1 MAGKRG
7 ASDALHEVSV
17 SSGMRSSLACL
28 AAAALLLPPALSGC
42 ALGAY
47 LSPLTPLERAV
58 NGTYEGIGVGGTGR
72 VPYRMTLTVQE
83 REGRATGV
91 ITNLESRKA
100 YAASGTFKRSGN
112 GGALELNLFEN
123 GDKHRGNLHATL
135 SGSKI
140 SGVLRTV
147 LLGRELLGYT
157 VELERVGEAAPAAT
171 PAAAAPVT
179 AP

>member
-1 MAGKRG
+1 
-7 ASDALHEVSV
+7 
-17 SSGMRSSLACL
+17 MRVLAP
-28 AAAALLLPPALSGC
+28 ALLLLAPVLGGC

-83 REGRATGV
+83 REGRAAGV
-91 ITNLESRKA
+91 ITNLESRKV
-100 YAASGTFKRSGN
+100 YAASGTFKRLDQ
-112 GGALELNLFEN
+112 GGALEMNLFEN

-135 SGSKI
+135 SGTRI
-140 SGVLRTV
+140 NGVLRTV

-157 VELERVGEAAPAAT
+157 IELNQVTGEAPAAAPAAPT
-171 PAAAAPVT
+171 PHLP
-179 AP
+179 

>member
-1 MAGKRG
+1 
-7 ASDALHEVSV
+7 
-17 SSGMRSSLACL
+17 MRSRLAL
-28 AAAALLLPPALSGC
+28 ATAAALLLPPVLSGC

-58 NGTYEGIGVGGTGR
+58 NGTYEGVGVGGTGR
-72 VPYRMTLTVQE
+72 VPYRLTLTVQE

-100 YAASGTFKRSGN
+100 YAASGTFKRGGE
-112 GGALELNLFEN
+112 GGALELGLFEN
-123 GDKHRGNLHATL
+123 GDKHRGNLHATI
-135 SGSKI
+135 SGPKI

-157 VELERVGEAAPAAT
+157 LELNRVTEAAPATPPAAT
-171 PAAAAPVT
+171 PAPT
-179 AP
+179 SP

>member
-1 MAGKRG
+1 
-7 ASDALHEVSV
+7 
-17 SSGMRSSLACL
+17 MRSRLAV
-28 AAAALLLPPALSGC
+28 AALLLLPPVLSGC
-42 ALGAY
+42 AFGAY

-123 GDKHRGNLHATL
+123 GDKHRGNLHATVTET
-135 SGSKI
+135 KI

-157 VELERVGEAAPAAT
+157 IELNRVGESAPAVTPAAPAPAT
-171 PAAAAPVT
+171 P
-179 AP
+179 

>member
-1 MAGKRG
+1 
-7 ASDALHEVSV
+7 
-17 SSGMRSSLACL
+17 MRPVRVL
-28 AAAALLLPPALSGC
+28 AAALLLLPPVLSGC
-42 ALGAY
+42 AFGAY
-47 LSPLTPLERAV
+47 ISPLTPLERAV

-100 YAASGTFKRSGN
+100 YAASGTFKRSAK
-112 GGALELNLFEN
+112 GGALELGLFEN

-135 SGSKI
+135 NGTKV

-147 LLGRELLGYT
+147 LVGRELLGYNI
-157 VELERVGEAAPAAT
+157 ELSQVPGEIPAAT
-171 PAAAAPVT
+171 PAAVPV
-179 AP
+179 PSPP

>member
-1 MAGKRG
+1 
-7 ASDALHEVSV
+7 
-17 SSGMRSSLACL
+17 MRSRLAL
-28 AAAALLLPPALSGC
+28 ATAAALLLPPVLSGC

-58 NGTYEGIGVGGTGR
+58 NGTYEGVGVGGTGR
-72 VPYRMTLTVQE
+72 VPYRLTLTVQE

-100 YAASGTFKRSGN
+100 YAASGTFKRGGD
-112 GGALELNLFEN
+112 GGALELGLFEN
-123 GDKHRGNLHATL
+123 GDKHRGNLHATI
-135 SGSKI
+135 SGPKI

-157 VELERVGEAAPAAT
+157 LELNRVTEAAPATPPAAT
-171 PAAAAPVT
+171 PAPT
-179 AP
+179 SP